1 MKSNTFTDLVRRYEM
16 FGVRVEPEIYEGKYF
31 ITSRQAEG
39 TTKYT
44 IRRMDDDGSVII
56 FGTLHGFTTRVGAE
70 QWLIGQRR

>member
-44 IRRMDDDGSVII
+44 IRRMDDDGSVTI